1 MDQAKIKSESIVLSN
16 QNALKMLF
24 LFMMEILMMRF
35 SPKNWKPILSILK
48 KNSLIVSVT
57 DFASEYC
64 LQQSS
69 ADTHVG
75 NAINSLRRLLRRTWA
90 TANNFICIQPLE
102 QILYYFGAKTTIYF
116 AWLGFYTQMLIPP
129 AIFGV
134 LVFLRG
140 FFGFGGIGLID
151 DPVKGSKSR
160 QIFSLGKNSLTW

>member
-1 MDQAKIKSESIVLSN
+1 MSEPCTFKDRI
-16 QNALKMLF
+16 
-24 LFMMEILMMRF
+24 F
-35 SPKNWKPILSILK
+35 SFKESYKYMYFLSI
-48 KNSLIVSVT
+48 
-57 DFASEYC
+57 
-64 LQQSS
+64 
-69 ADTHVG
+69 G

-151 DPVKGSKSR
+151 DPVKGSKSGL
-160 QIFSLGKNSLTW
+160 IFALGKILLTW